1 MSKTTSVTLDDH
13 FADFVASSVDQGR
26 YASVSEVVQA
36 GLELL
41 ERESKRQALRTALIE
56 AEESGPSVP
65 FDRRTFLAE
74 MHAKYGL

>member
-1 MSKTTSVTLDDH
+1 MSKTTSVTLDQH
-13 FADFVASSVDQGR
+13 SADFVASSLDQGH

-41 ERESKRQALRTALIE
+41 ERETKRQALREALIE
-56 AEESGPSVP
+56 AEESGPSAP